1 MIFCR
6 IYGLV
11 LERSDAS
18 FQQCIM
24 PHDTTAENCNTRSN
38 TAETAEISSHWK
50 SAEIADFPSRW
61 KFGPYGQKNG
71 GGIVVIPPPRALR
84 RAYAVSCRETKNP
97 NPLPTANRFG
107 FLDFG
112 TGSGSRTHTVAHRNL
127 NPARLPIP
135 PYPHIQLSV
144 QRAAAAEP
152 AGWRYVPSLA
162 SDGKKVNCASE
173 RERV

>member
-18 FQQCIM
+18 FQQCTM

-71 GGIVVIPPPRALR
+71 GGIVVIPPPRSLR

-112 TGSGSRTHTVAHRNL
+112 GDKRDRTADLL
-127 NPARLPIP
+127 NAIQALS
-135 PYPHIQLSV
+135 QLSYTPTTIFSCV
-144 QRAAAAEP
+144 W
-152 AGWRYVPSLA
+152 WR
-162 SDGKKVNCASE
+162 
-173 RERV
+173 

>member
-11 LERSDAS
+11 LERSGAD
-18 FQQCIM
+18 FYHIFM
-24 PHDTTAENCNTRSN
+24 PHDTDGKNRYKAENNGKF
-38 TAETAEISSHWK
+38 HL
-50 SAEIADFPSRW
+50 FPLAGKMVKIIFFPPAGNS
-61 KFGPYGQKNG
+61 GPYGQKNG
-71 GGIVVIPPPRALR
+71 GGIVVIPPPRSLR

-127 NPARLPIP
+127 
-135 PYPHIQLSV
+135 
-144 QRAAAAEP
+144 
-152 AGWRYVPSLA
+152 
-162 SDGKKVNCASE
+162 KVMSPQ
-173 RERV
+173 

>member
-18 FQQCIM
+18 FQQCTM
-24 PHDTTAENCNTRSN
+24 PHDTTAENGNTRSN
-38 TAETAEISSHWK
+38 TAEIAEISSGWK
-50 SAEIADFPSRW
+50 SAENADFPSCW
-61 KFGPYGQKNG
+61 KFGPYQQKNG
-71 GGIVVIPPPRALR
+71 GGIAVIPPPRSLR

-112 TGSGSRTHTVAHRNL
+112 GDKRDRTADLL
-127 NPARLPIP
+127 NA
-135 PYPHIQLSV
+135 IQALS
-144 QRAAAAEP
+144 QAI
-152 AGWRYVPSLA
+152 RYAPSD
-162 SDGKKVNCASE
+162 SFG
-173 RERV
+173 

>member
-18 FQQCIM
+18 FQQCTM

-61 KFGPYGQKNG
+61 KFGPYEQKNG
-71 GGIVVIPPPRALR
+71 GGIVVIPPPHFILSASFFVGLSAWRWACALPR
-84 RAYAVSCRETKNP
+84 C
-97 NPLPTANRFG
+97 
-107 FLDFG
+107 
-112 TGSGSRTHTVAHRNL
+112 GSRDSRISQRIPKIRTRPQSETDSDFVGLVPVVGLEPTRCRHQRIL
-127 NPARLPIP
+127 SPSRLPIP
-135 PYPHIQLSV
+135 SHRQKHI
-144 QRAAAAEP
+144 
-152 AGWRYVPSLA
+152 YYT
-162 SDGKKVNCASE
+162 
-173 RERV
+173 

>member
-11 LERSDAS
+11 LERNDAS
-18 FQQCIM
+18 FRQCIM
-24 PHDTTAENCNTRSN
+24 PHDTTAENGNTRSN

-71 GGIVVIPPPRALR
+71 GGINTIPPPRSLR

-107 FLDFG
+107 FFDFG
-112 TGSGSRTHTVAHRNL
+112 TPEGTRTPNIQNRNL
-127 NPARLPIP
+127 TLYPLNYGRILSARN
-135 PYPHIQLSV
+135 
-144 QRAAAAEP
+144 RA
-152 AGWRYVPSLA
+152 YLL
-162 SDGKKVNCASE
+162 
-173 RERV
+173 